1 MRTKIKELKRIA
13 RGNLQGHFLTFIR
26 VYIFCTLITSL
37 LEIPFS
43 MMTNQVPFSTPNI
56 IYYIAT
62 ILIGIASVV
71 LTAGQYRL
79 HLRLARS
86 GEMHLSEV
94 FMPLRFHSDQ
104 FIFTEMILFGI
115 SLITMLPMFGGLYLA
130 YKGGSLQDYMVT
142 LIASVISLILGM
154 YVSLTFDL
162 VYFVMIDNE
171 NLSMIQALKHTMKM
185 VKTHRMRYLY
195 MQLSFLGML
204 LLCGLSFGLGFLWVQ
219 PYMVHTT
226 ALFYLDVKGEL
237 PEVLENRKKK
247 EPTPEPVAINEY
259 V

>member
-43 MMTNQVPFSTPNI
+43 MMTNQAPFSTPNI
-56 IYYIAT
+56 IYYIAS

-115 SLITMLPMFGGLYLA
+115 SLITMNPMFGGLYLS
-130 YKGGSLQDYMVT
+130 YKGGTIQDYIVA

-154 YVSLTFDL
+154 YVSLTFHL
-162 VYFVMIDNE
+162 VYFVMIDDE
-171 NLSMIQALKHTMKM
+171 NLSMIRALKHTMKM

-219 PYMVHTT
+219 PYMAHTT
-226 ALFYLDVKGEL
+226 TLFYLDVKGEL
-237 PEVLENRKKK
+237 PEVLENQKKK
-247 EPTPEPVAINEY
+247 EPTPEPVAINE
-259 V
+259 

>member
-13 RGNLQGHFLTFIR
+13 RGNLQGRFLTFIR
-26 VYIFCTLITSL
+26 VYIFCTLIVSL

-43 MMTNQVPFSTPNI
+43 LTTNEVPFSTPNI

-94 FMPLRFHSDQ
+94 FVPVRFHSDQ

-115 SLITMLPMFGGLYLA
+115 SLITMLPMFGGIYLI
-130 YKGGSLQDYMVT
+130 YTGKNMQDYI
-142 LIASVISLILGM
+142 IALVASMISLILGI
-154 YVSLTFDL
+154 YISLSFDL
-162 VYFVMIDNE
+162 VYFVMIDDE
-171 NLSMIQALKHTMKM
+171 NLSMIQALKYTMKM
-185 VKTHRMRYLY
+185 VKTHKRRYLY
-195 MQLSFLGML
+195 LQLSFLGVL
-204 LLCGLSFGLGFLWVQ
+204 LLCGLSFGIGFLWVQ

-226 ALFYLDVKGEL
+226 TLFYLDVKGEL
-237 PEVLENRKKK
+237 PELLENRRMNG
-247 EPTPEPVAINEY
+247 PTPEPVIFNEY